1 MVYCIIDFCISTEN
15 FLFNAFSSECA
26 LSYFSIYRSNSS
38 IFATIHLCSSNGG
51 IGIIVCPNVHEVYRP
66 GECGSYELATIL
78 GNEPAQPF
86 DGDPNDSRNFHYV
99 HITYLP
105 EGACVGEHYHRD
117 NEQFYLV
124 IGGKAE
130 ITLCGDKFE
139 AEPYTIAVIRPGSSH
154 GIKNIGEST
163 LTYICCEIEPARKY
177 DYELAEENN

>member
-1 MVYCIIDFCISTEN
+1 MKRKGVFIMFCTKEKYLIRS
-15 FLFNAFSSECA
+15 CA
-26 LSYFSIYRSNSS
+26 DGDAPTY
-38 IFATIHLCSSNGG
+38 T
-51 IGIIVCPNVHEVYRP
+51 CPNVHEVHRP

-130 ITLCGDKFE
+130 IPCAAISLKQSPT
-139 AEPYTIAVIRPGSSH
+139 PSP
-154 GIKNIGEST
+154 
-163 LTYICCEIEPARKY
+163 
-177 DYELAEENN
+177 